1 MWVAATQ
8 TCLLRVARGRGVA
21 CAELF
26 DFVEVSWQP
35 AKGVQSASQ
44 YSLVA
49 DFPKRTY
56 RRDVVGESDTTFQDE
71 GMGPQQAFFIAWE

>member
-1 MWVAATQ
+1 MRVAATQ
-8 TCLLRVARGRGVA
+8 TCPLRRSGGRGLA

-35 AKGVQSASQ
+35 AKGVQSAAQ

-56 RRDVVGESDTTFQDE
+56 HRDVVGESGATFQDE

>member
-1 MWVAATQ
+1 MRGAATQ
-8 TCLLRVARGRGVA
+8 PCLMRLAGGRGVA

-35 AKGVQSASQ
+35 AKGVHSAAQ

-56 RRDVVGESDTTFQDE
+56 RRDVVSESGATFQDE